1 MPARDQ
7 YAHLLLLS
15 HLLIGLTLITPH
27 RLAADTSSTNRVE
40 STKATR
46 TEAGDHS
53 TEGARFAFED
63 QAEDQTKGL
72 ESSPNH
78 PRGPQE
84 AGRANIPWNDYFSL
98 ASFYPS
104 AKNGS
109 LRRRID
115 RRAPR
120 PSLKTLRKN
129 LSPQKTTAADYT
141 PEVPAFTLTDGWAS
155 QTTYADYAPE
165 PAHFTV
171 NDRCDHSTGCV
182 DYSSRCDD
190 CAAEAARCCAAPEP
204 WEHRL
209 TYFADALYLHPTGL
223 DMAHAQQQN
232 GTGGAGTVPFG
243 VISTADPYGEP
254 AFRVGMNYC
263 LNKWSSLAVS
273 STFFESQSKSQVTAP
288 DIGGGGG
295 SVGSFVH
302 HPGAA
307 ITGSAGPLD
316 ATYDTD
322 FALVDFEYRRLLAAC
337 HHWWANYSVGARY
350 GSLEQNFQQTGV
362 SGGALGG
369 TIQTTTDVDFDGV
382 GLKLGL
388 DCEALVGHRGWS
400 IYGRGAATPLFGTF
414 HSDYSMQ
421 NTVTGVNLAT
431 SSWTEDRFVTQL
443 DIECGAAWTTTCWR
457 VSVGYYALFWCNAV
471 STPEFIRAV
480 QNDHYLNVEDT
491 FAFSGLV
498 LRGEYRW

>member
-1 MPARDQ
+1 MPVRDQ
-7 YAHLLLLS
+7 HARLLLLR
-15 HLLIGLTLITPH
+15 HLLIGLTMLTPL
-27 RLAADTSSTNRVE
+27 RLVADTCETNRVD
-40 STKATR
+40 SAAVQG
-46 TEAGDHS
+46 AGVADNS
-53 TEGARFAFED
+53 SAGISFAFTD
-63 QAEDQTKGL
+63 QGKNQTKGGK
-72 ESSPNH
+72 SCPNH
-78 PRGPQE
+78 PGDCKKAARSK
-84 AGRANIPWNDYFSL
+84 IPWHEYFSL

-104 AKNGS
+104 TGNSADQKKFNRGS
-109 LRRRID
+109 PAPDPKANLLREPVQETSHTD
-115 RRAPR
+115 Q
-120 PSLKTLRKN
+120 
-129 LSPQKTTAADYT
+129 SPPAT
-141 PEVPAFTLTDGWAS
+141 AFTLTDGWTN
-155 QTTYADYAPE
+155 QTTYTGYPSE
-165 PAHFTV
+165 PVHFTAAS
-171 NDRCDHSTGCV
+171 RCGHATGC
-182 DYSSRCDD
+182 SSGCDD

-209 TYFADALYLHPTGL
+209 TYFADALYLHATGL

-254 AFRVGMNYC
+254 AFRAGMNYC
-263 LNKWSSLAVS
+263 LNKWSSLAIS
-273 STFFESQSKSQVTAP
+273 GTFFESQSKSQALAP

-302 HPGAA
+302 HPGAE

-322 FALVDFEYRRLLAAC
+322 FALFDFEYRALAAAC
-337 HHWWANYSVGARY
+337 RHWWANYSVGVRY

-388 DCEALVGHRGWS
+388 DFEALVGHRGWS

-414 HSDYSMQ
+414 HCDYSMQ

-443 DIECGAAWTTTCWR
+443 DIECGAAWTTSCWR
-457 VSVGYYALFWCNAV
+457 VSVGYYALFWSNSV
-471 STPEFIRAV
+471 STPEFIHAV